1 MVDCILMSMLLGT
14 GTACISIIIFILTGL
29 NVKWKASCVIV
40 TTECSTYNSS
50 ADANYFFIDG

>member
-1 MVDCILMSMLLGT
+1 MSMLLGT
-14 GTACISIIIFILTGL
+14 GECTACISIIIFILTGL

-50 ADANYFFIDG
+50 ADANEFFIDG